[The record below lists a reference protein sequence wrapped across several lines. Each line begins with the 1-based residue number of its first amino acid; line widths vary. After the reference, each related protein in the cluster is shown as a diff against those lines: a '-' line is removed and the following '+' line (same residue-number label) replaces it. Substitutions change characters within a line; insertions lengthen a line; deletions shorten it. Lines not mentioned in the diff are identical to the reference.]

1 MKTILISIIII
12 VLLLVPVYFELYK
25 LSNQTQTSLAQFP
38 HMADPTASASQTDL
52 FNQLQNNI
60 MKYKDLYANWI
71 EKLETSDTTRNAIIP
86 GIALIYNGFNS
97 DMNVNLSNKYGVDI
111 VSRIIIGRNDGTL
124 VFDSMSDQPNNNINL
139 RPSVMF
145 VQTNE
150 SNIAFEKKH
159 DYNKGK
165 MEYYCAYRVGDM
177 GTNSGTVIFSVI
189 VNPKNTP
196 SPTALPK

>member
-1 MKTILISIIII
+1 MIIF
-12 VLLLVPVYFELYK
+12 LVVPIYFELYK
-25 LSNQTQTSLAQFP
+25 LSNTNKNQINLAQIP
-38 HMADPTASASQTDL
+38 NSSSSDSQTDL
-52 FNQLQNNI
+52 FNNLKNNI
-60 MKYKDLYANWI
+60 IKYKDLYSTWI
-71 EKLETSDTTRNAIIP
+71 EKLETSNMMKQSILP

-150 SNIAFEKKH
+150 SNIAFEKKQ
-159 DYNKGK
+159 DYMKGK
-165 MEYYCAYRVGDM
+165 MEYYCAYRVGDL
-177 GTNSGTVIFSVI
+177 GTNSGTVVFSVI
-189 VNPKNTP
+189 VSPKNTP
-196 SPTALPK
+196 APTVIPK